1 MRVTND
7 VTAAPPRTTL
17 THGLAST
24 SDGPVSVPG
33 RSAVRPPYRNA
44 PPVSSLR
51 CRELDR
57 VETLT
62 NSRPRA
68 TGPSAREK
76 VRTHRAARN
85 RWRVRE
91 DGRASS
97 LQTGDTKVW
106 RCVVPRMLFF
116 GDNGEQEYDTLIFL
130 TV

>member
-62 NSRPRA
+62 RGCSGPRP
-68 TGPSAREK
+68 
-76 VRTHRAARN
+76 
-85 RWRVRE
+85 
-91 DGRASS
+91 
-97 LQTGDTKVW
+97 L
-106 RCVVPRMLFF
+106 
-116 GDNGEQEYDTLIFL
+116 L
-130 TV
+130 TFTPEVEPC

>member
-62 NSRPRA
+62 
-68 TGPSAREK
+68 SA
-76 VRTHRAARN
+76 
-85 RWRVRE
+85 WS
-91 DGRASS
+91 GRAVDG
-97 LQTGDTKVW
+97 LDTVE
-106 RCVVPRMLFF
+106 RQVARAVHAHSR
-116 GDNGEQEYDTLIFL
+116 
-130 TV
+130 